1 MATISK
7 SKPKGKKVKKTRAIT
22 GRREYDLA
30 IPSYQGVHTG
40 SAWTTQGDKSGTPPL
55 HGNGWQANGASCIF
69 YESYFDLSA
78 LELDDLT
85 LIPLDVGLQD
95 PGFYTITPSSGNGS
109 ELIVMDIISQ
119 QRLDANTLSTFMTP
133 TLNQYNNAPGMGG
146 TDIDFHMITMGN
158 MRIMYKSN
166 QVSTS
171 STLIPFITQFSAPF
185 GSGAPVV
192 TQKLWVY
199 RFIYYEGRVNE
210 PMEIP
215 ASRFIMKGLVSKEKK
230 YLYIQRLKQS
240 YELQQG

>member
-1 MATISK
+1 MAE
-7 SKPKGKKVKKTRAIT
+7 KKKTKKAKKTRAIT

-30 IPSYQGVHTG
+30 IPSYQGAHTG
-40 SAWTTQGDKSGTPPL
+40 SAWTTQGDKAGTPPL
-55 HGNGWQANGASCIF
+55 HGNGWQANGRNSIF

-85 LIPLDVGLQD
+85 LIPLDIGLQD
-95 PGFYTITPSSGNGS
+95 PGFYTESRGS
-109 ELIVMDIISQ
+109 LEMIVMDIISQ
-119 QRLDANTLSTFMTP
+119 QRLAPGLLTGFMDAS
-133 TLNQYNNAPGMGG
+133 LNQYNNAPGMGG
-146 TDIDFHMITMGN
+146 SDIDFHQITMGN

-166 QVSTS
+166 QVTTS

-199 RFIYYEGRVNE
+199 RFIYYEGTASDT
-210 PMEIP
+210 MEIP

>member
-1 MATISK
+1 MAVKK
-7 SKPKGKKVKKTRAIT
+7 SKPAGKKKKSSTRALT

-30 IPSYQGVHTG
+30 IPSYQGVHDG
-40 SAWTTQGDKSGTPPL
+40 SSWSIKGDKSIPI
-55 HGNGWQANGASCIF
+55 HGNGWRANGNSTIY

-85 LIPLDVGLQD
+85 LIPLDIGLQD
-95 PGFYTITPSSGNGS
+95 PGFYTESNGTL
-109 ELIVMDIISQ
+109 EMVVMDIMSQ
-119 QRLDANTLSTFMTP
+119 QRLEEDTLTNFMTT

-166 QVSTS
+166 QVTTS

-185 GSGAPVV
+185 GSGAPIV

-199 RFIYYEGRVNE
+199 RFVYYRGAPTEKL
-210 PMEIP
+210 EIP
-215 ASRFIMKGLVSKEKK
+215 ASRFIMKGLVTKEKK

>member
-1 MATISK
+1 MAE
-7 SKPKGKKVKKTRAIT
+7 KKKTKKAKQTRAIT

-30 IPSYQGVHTG
+30 IPSYQGAHTG
-40 SAWTTQGDKSGTPPL
+40 SAWTTQGDKSATPPL
-55 HGNGWQANGASCIF
+55 HGNGWQANGRNTLF
-69 YESYFDLSA
+69 YETYFDLSA

-85 LIPLDVGLQD
+85 LIPLDIGLQD
-95 PGFYTITPSSGNGS
+95 PGFYTESNGER
-109 ELIVMDIISQ
+109 ELVVMDIISQ
-119 QRLDANTLSTFMTP
+119 QRLSPDSLSSFMTP
-133 TLNQYNNAPGMGG
+133 TLNEYNNAPGMGG

-166 QVSTS
+166 QVTTS

-199 RFIYYEGRVNE
+199 RFVYYAGRVSE
-210 PMEIP
+210 TMEIP
-215 ASRFIMKGLVSKEKK
+215 ASRFIMKGLITKEKK

>member
-1 MATISK
+1 M
-7 SKPKGKKVKKTRAIT
+7 PEKKKTKKAKRTRAIT

-30 IPSYQGVHTG
+30 IPSYQGAHIGGVW
-40 SAWTTQGDKSGTPPL
+40 STQGDKAATPKPL
-55 HGNGWQANGASCIF
+55 HGNGWQANGASCVF
-69 YESYFDLSA
+69 YETYFDLSA

-85 LIPLDVGLQD
+85 LIPLDIGLQD
-95 PGFYTITPSSGNGS
+95 PGFYTESDGTL
-109 ELIVMDIISQ
+109 EMVVMDIISQ
-119 QRLDANTLSTFMTP
+119 QRLTPDSLSSFMTP
-133 TLNQYNNAPGMGG
+133 TLNEYNNAPGMGG

-158 MRIMYKSN
+158 MRIMYQSN
-166 QVSTS
+166 QVDTA

-199 RFIYYEGRVNE
+199 RFVYYAGKPNE
-210 PMEIP
+210 TMEIP
-215 ASRFIMKGLVSKEKK
+215 ASRFIMKGLITKEKK